1 MFLNWIT
8 LPYLLMNPVLIPLS
22 IARSETILAQEVSDP
37 NYQKLVQYAQNQ
49 QLDRLAMAD
58 IIQNIA
64 TQFLGAKYQAG
75 LLDRSATEKLFI
87 SLKEF
92 DCVLFVE
99 TVLALSHN
107 FALKNYQYSAFSQ
120 QVLNQRY
127 RHGILDGYC
136 SRLHYFS
143 DWINDNQKRGNLEN
157 ITQKLGGIT
166 LDKKLNFI
174 SKNRHLYPQLK
185 TQSNYDCIQQVEKQL
200 ESLSL
205 TYIPTAKIKDI
216 YPQLQAG
223 DIIGVVTNIAGLDT
237 THTGLVYRFPD
248 GKIGLIHASPA
259 GQVTI
264 AKDLEKYITKVDKAI
279 GIFVVRSLD
288 PRNR

>member
-1 MFLNWIT
+1 MFFNWIT
-8 LPYLLMNPVLIPLS
+8 LPYLFINPVLIPLS

-99 TVLALSHN
+99 TVLAL
-107 FALKNYQYSAFSQ
+107 
-120 QVLNQRY
+120 VLNQRY

-157 ITQKLGGIT
+157 ITQKLVGIT

-174 SKNRHLYPQLK
+174 SKNRPLYPQLK

>member
-1 MFLNWIT
+1 M
-8 LPYLLMNPVLIPLS
+8 
-22 IARSETILAQEVSDP
+22 
-37 NYQKLVQYAQNQ
+37 QNVAN
-49 QLDRLAMAD
+49 R
-58 IIQNIA
+58 
-64 TQFLGAKYQAG
+64 FLGAKYQAG
-75 LLDRSATEKLFI
+75 LLDRSDTEKLFI

-120 QVLNQRY
+120 RVLNQRY

-166 LDKKLNFI
+166 LDKKLNFM
-174 SKNRHLYPQLK
+174 SENRRLYHQLK
-185 TQSNYDCIQQVEKQL
+185 SQGNYDCIQQVEKQL

-205 TYIPTAKIKDI
+205 TYIPTAKIKAI
-216 YPQLQAG
+216 YSQLQAG

-237 THTGLVYRFPD
+237 THTGLVYRFSD

-264 AKDLEKYITKVDKAI
+264 APDLQKYISKVDKAI
-279 GIFVVRSLD
+279 GIFVVRPID
-288 PRNR
+288 PSSGEMVK

>member
-1 MFLNWIT
+1 MFLNWII
-8 LPYLLMNPVLIPLS
+8 LPYLLAHPAMIPL
-22 IARSETILAQEVSDP
+22 IIVTPETILAQEVSDP
-37 NYQKLVQYAQNQ
+37 NYQKLVQYAQSQ
-49 QLDRLAMAD
+49 QIDRLPMTD

-64 TQFLGAKYQAG
+64 DMFLGTKYQAG
-75 LLDRSATEKLFI
+75 LLDRSPTEKLFI

-99 TVLALSHN
+99 IVLALSHN
-107 FALKNYQYSAFSQ
+107 FALKNYQYSALTE

-143 DWINDNQKRGNLEN
+143 DWINDNQKRGNVEN
-157 ITQKLGGIT
+157 ITTKLGGIT
-166 LDKKLNFI
+166 LDKKLNFM

-185 TQSNYDCIQQVEKQL
+185 TQGNYDCIQQVEQQL

-205 TYIPTAKIKDI
+205 SYIPTANIKAI

-237 THTGLVYRFPD
+237 THTGLVYRFSD

-264 AKDLEKYITKVDKAI
+264 ARDLQKYISKVDKAI
-279 GIFVVRSLD
+279 GIFVARPLD
-288 PRNR
+288 PRNN